1 MRSRIVTKERPI
13 MAKRFYDG
21 SYAGQDARRSQEA
34 SDSGMMPSGT
44 GSFANMPQE
53 VVFKAYPKVDYAMP
67 ENLNDKLSG
76 VDGQMSLDIGKR
88 KSHTAPKKV

>member
-1 MRSRIVTKERPI
+1 

-21 SYAGQDARRSQEA
+21 SYAGEDARRSQEA
-34 SDSGMMPSGT
+34 SDSSMIPSGT

-53 VVFKAYPKVDYAMP
+53 VVFKTYPGVGYEMP

-76 VDGQMSLDIGKR
+76 VDAQMSFDVGKR
-88 KSHTAPKKV
+88 KSHFAPKKV